1 MKKRQVI
8 PAIVTRCLFL
18 TLAACLICLPASGYA
33 GESTREIPPGDM
45 PAPGTLPAVTMGE
58 IGVDA
63 ESWIASF
70 AVYLDQCGVE
80 RGKELASDLAEA
92 GFRPRAYWED
102 AYMYRSAR
110 LENLE
115 IFLEIRDG
123 DSPELVAF
131 VVIPTPEL
139 GDMPAGQRERAL
151 SDFAI
156 IMRACVFANIGQLGE
171 AENEPQEDVV
181 DALCPGG
188 LESMVETGGDEETD
202 FVRTGPGAEIT
213 ETYWLRYDAD
223 MEFLT
228 FGGSFAEKEGDNRQP
243 DADKNLITQIDEY
256 FTMPK
261 EKIIEQLG
269 PDYEVVDAGPEG
281 VCEGYFYEELGMT
294 FAFYPDS
301 DTLDSIDCDPNFKI
315 HGVGIGSLFSEILE
329 ALGDAEIVETWIEL
343 PINKAFM
350 LRYSLGNCEYSF
362 IAFEKDAPADIL
374 WIHQTPSGRA
384 PKALMDTLLYE
395 GKETGIVRDVIP
407 TKDGL
412 LLVGVS
418 EYMLD
423 PWVVFID
430 RNGGERW
437 TYANERDDA
446 YLSPSPLANGGFS
459 ILRKRTGAGGDL
471 SESAL
476 LILDKHG
483 NAVSEMPLSSN
494 PRSLLA
500 GTDGFFALGALP
512 GDIPKEN
519 GGPGNAQPFFERLSS
534 EGDLL
539 LSGSYSYPEYSS
551 CLFLKGVIA
560 GDSTIVSG
568 EGRTKSPAIDIGV
581 FCRIGMDGT
590 MLWSL
595 ECLPD
600 IGDYSYINDLC
611 VTDDG
616 LILMI
621 CTDLMYDEA
630 YGYPADRECTVFC
643 LNMDGEV
650 LWEHKLKGTAMADYI
665 VPVAGGYLCASRGL
679 DLENCPFIG
688 DGWLLLLDREGNVKA
703 ADSTPDI
710 GGGRFELFGMA
721 KDASG
726 EVLLYGILLD
736 DPGFPGAPFV
746 ARLSFPEAYQ

>member
-1 MKKRQVI
+1 MKKKKVI

-18 TLAACLICLPASGYA
+18 ALTACLICLPASGYT
-33 GESTREIPPGDM
+33 GESTRVIPPGDM

-58 IGVDA
+58 RGVDA

-70 AVYLDQCGVE
+70 AVYLEQCGVE
-80 RGKELASDLAEA
+80 RGKELSANLAEA
-92 GFRPRAYWED
+92 GFRPRAYLENE
-102 AYMYRSAR
+102 YMYRSAR

-115 IFLEIRDG
+115 VFLEIRG
-123 DSPELVAF
+123 YDSPEVVAF
-131 VVIPTPEL
+131 VVTPTPEL

-156 IMRACVFANIGQLGE
+156 VMRACVFANIGQLGE

-188 LESMVETGGDEETD
+188 LEAMVQTGGDVEAD
-202 FVRTGPGAEIT
+202 FLRTGPGAKIT
-213 ETYWLRYDAD
+213 EAYWLRYEAD

-228 FGGSFAEKEGDNRQP
+228 FGCSFAEKEGDNRQP
-243 DADKNLITQIDEY
+243 DTHQKLITQIDEY

-261 EKIIEQLG
+261 EKIIDTLG
-269 PDYEVVDAGPEG
+269 PNYEVVYAGPEG

-315 HGVGIGSLFSEILE
+315 QGVGIGSLFSEILE

-343 PINKAFM
+343 PSNEAFM

-362 IAFEKDAPADIL
+362 IAFEKDAPVDML
-374 WIHQTPSGRA
+374 WIHQTPSVPA
-384 PKALMDTLLYE
+384 SEALMDTLLYE
-395 GKETGIVRDVIP
+395 GKETGIVRDVAL
-407 TKDGL
+407 TQDGI
-412 LLVGVS
+412 LLVGAS

-430 RNGGERW
+430 RNGKELW
-437 TYANERDDA
+437 TYANELDDA
-446 YLSPSPLANGGFS
+446 YLSPSPLSNGGFS
-459 ILRKRTGAGGDL
+459 ILLKRTAAGGDL

-483 NAVSEMPLSSN
+483 NAVSEIPLSAN

-500 GTDGFFALGALP
+500 GTYSFFALGEYP
-512 GDIPKEN
+512 GESPEEN
-519 GGPGNAQPFFERLSS
+519 SGSGNAQPFFEWLSS
-534 EGDLL
+534 QGDLL
-539 LSGSYSYPEYSS
+539 FSYQYPNPEYSS
-551 CLFLKGVIA
+551 WLFEKGVIS
-560 GDSTIVSG
+560 GNSIIVSG
-568 EGRTKSPAIDIGV
+568 EARTKSPDINIGV
-581 FCRIGMDGT
+581 LCQIGMDGT
-590 MLWSL
+590 MLRMIH
-595 ECLPD
+595 CTPD
-600 IGDYSYINDLC
+600 IGESAYVNDFC

-621 CTDLMYDEA
+621 CTELIYSEEDDC
-630 YGYPADRECTVFC
+630 PDRMCSVFC

-650 LWEHKLKGTAMADYI
+650 LWEHKLEGFAMADYI

-679 DLENCPFIG
+679 DLGNCPFIG

-710 GGGRFELFGMA
+710 GGGHFELLGMA
-721 KDASG
+721 KDVSG
-726 EVLLYGILLD
+726 EVLLYGTLLNE
-736 DPGFPGAPFV
+736 PGFPGAPFV